1 MTFDP
6 FELVDVGRTGVRLT
20 RLALGT
26 ATLGGLFREVPEADA
41 IATARRAVDLGIRYF
56 DTAPLYGYGNA
67 EHRLGMA
74 LRNVPTDSYV
84 LSSKVG
90 RLLVD
95 RDRITAGMEVDH
107 QRAEGRDDYY
117 FRDTPPVRPV
127 FDYSSDG
134 VIRSVE
140 ESLERLGLDR
150 IDILYIHDPDG
161 HWEQAISGAYPALAR
176 LRAEGTVRAIG
187 VGMNDADMLVR
198 FAREGDFDI
207 FLVANRYT
215 LLGQEALDE
224 LFPLCLERGIA
235 VALGGVFNSGIL
247 ANPRPGSRFGY
258 VPADPAILAR
268 AERLRDIC
276 ARHGVPLA
284 AAAIQF
290 ALAHPAVVSIVT
302 GVRSIT
308 QLDEYPGLVRH
319 EIPDQ
324 LWQELI
330 AEQLLPPGVP
340 TPNPTVLH
348 AGDASQSQGA

>member
-1 MTFDP
+1 MAFDP
-6 FELVDVGRTGVRLT
+6 FELVDVGRTGLRLT

-41 IATARRAVDLGIRYF
+41 IATAQHAVDLGIGYF
-56 DTAPLYGYGNA
+56 DTAPLYGYGNS

-74 LRNVPTDSYV
+74 LGDVPAGSYV
-84 LSSKVG
+84 LSTKVG

-95 RDRITAGMEVDH
+95 RDRITPGMDIDH

-127 FDYSSDG
+127 FDYSFDG
-134 VIRSVE
+134 VLRSVE
-140 ESLERLGLDR
+140 ESLERLGLER
-150 IDILYIHDPDG
+150 IDILYIHDPDE
-161 HWEQAISGAYPALAR
+161 HWEQAIGAAYPALDR
-176 LRAEGTVRAIG
+176 LRAEGTIRAIG
-187 VGMNDADMLVR
+187 VGMNETDMLAR
-198 FAREGDFDI
+198 FAREGHFDI

-258 VPADPAILAR
+258 VPADPTILSR
-268 AERLRDIC
+268 AEHLRDVC

-284 AAAIQF
+284 AAAVQF
-290 ALAHPAVVSIVT
+290 ALAHPAVVSIVA
-302 GVRSIT
+302 GVRSIA
-308 QLDEYPGLVRH
+308 QLDDYPGLLRR

-340 TPNPTVLH
+340 TPHP
-348 AGDASQSQGA
+348 GA